1 MDSMTVDNATANATA
16 TGESSTA
23 ALAQTPSNAPNLDG
37 ILLLEAPFAKVPFDE
52 LRRQQKT
59 QQRLIE
65 RELLFASTTFNEVSK
80 TLSPPSSSAASAT
93 TTAGEVE
100 KSLDAVL
107 GRLKG
112 LKRKLAP
119 LSDAAKSS
127 LRMAQSRT
135 DHLSAL
141 HHTTRLESTEFAEW
155 SKTRL
160 DRMIV
165 DYMLRRGYR
174 QAAAE
179 LAQARGIQDLVDLQL
194 FEEVAR
200 IEDSLCPPGWNTNA
214 EEEERRPSCT
224 LALAWCSENKATL
237 RKIRTPLEFN
247 LRLQEFV
254 ELTRVRTPE
263 SIKEAITYARRH
275 LLPLVTTKAT
285 AGAAGDKEAEYDWL
299 AAEAMRR
306 EVSRAMG
313 LLACGPTSWAYA
325 DLYSLARWSMLRES
339 FRACALQI
347 HSLPPQPIL
356 HIALS
361 AGLSSLKLP
370 QCYLHSTSA
379 VSAGKNTD
387 CPICDTTGLGLLAQ
401 EVPWSHHQNST
412 LVCSHSGKIM
422 DENDPPLALSNGRVY
437 AQSTVLE
444 LVDATARGLSD
455 VERAATGGAGQ
466 AEAKRLVRCPRTSEL
481 CKVDEVRKVF
491 IS

>member
-1 MDSMTVDNATANATA
+1 MMESMAVDAPPPTETLAV
-16 TGESSTA
+16 SS
-23 ALAQTPSNAPNLDG
+23 SNAPNLDG
-37 ILLLEAPFAKVPFDE
+37 ILLLEAPFARVPFDE

-59 QQRLIE
+59 QQRLVE
-65 RELLFASTTFNEVSK
+65 RELLFASTSFADATKS
-80 TLSPPSSSAASAT
+80 LSSPSTSSGAA
-93 TTAGEVE
+93 EVE

-135 DHLSAL
+135 DHLAAL
-141 HHTTRLESTEFAEW
+141 HTIQDVDSAEFSEW

-174 QAAAE
+174 SAAQE
-179 LAQARGIQDLVDLQL
+179 LAQSRGILDLVDLQL

-200 IEDSLCPPGWNTNA
+200 VEDSLCPPGWNKAADGDGEGVTK
-214 EEEERRPSCT
+214 PSCT

-254 ELTRVRTPE
+254 ELTRTRTAD
-263 SIKEAITYARRH
+263 SIKEAIAYARRH
-275 LLPLVTTKAT
+275 LLPLVTAAPTSGSAT
-285 AGAAGDKEAEYDWL
+285 SKPSTTTAASTTATTTDKESEYDRL
-299 AAEAMRR
+299 AAEAIRR

-313 LLACGPTSWAYA
+313 LLACGPHSWPYA
-325 DLYSLARWSMLRES
+325 DLYSLNRWSMLRDS

-370 QCYLHSTSA
+370 QCYSSSSPHPTLHDR
-379 VSAGKNTD
+379 VGGGGPNVD
-387 CPICDTTGLGLLAQ
+387 CPICDAEGLGKLAK

-412 LVCSHSGKIM
+412 LVCSHSGRIM
-422 DENDPPLALSNGRVY
+422 DENDPPLALGNGRVY
-437 AQSTVLE
+437 AQSSVLE
-444 LVDATARGLSD
+444 LVSGLGKD
-455 VERAATGGAGQ
+455 EGIT
-466 AEAKRLVRCPRTSEL
+466 CPRTA
-481 CKVDEVRKVF
+481 EVCRVEDTRKVY

>member
-1 MDSMTVDNATANATA
+1 MDSVTVDTA
-16 TGESSTA
+16 TGDTSA
-23 ALAQTPSNAPNLDG
+23 AATTSNAPNLDG

-65 RELLFASTTFNEVSK
+65 RELLFATTTFNDVAK
-80 TLSPPSSSAASAT
+80 TLPSAAGSSAAV
-93 TTAGEVE
+93 GEVD

-119 LSDAAKSS
+119 LSDAAKTS

-135 DHLSAL
+135 DHLSDL
-141 HHTTRLESTEFAEW
+141 HHTTLESTEFAEW
-155 SKTRL
+155 SRTRL
-160 DRMIV
+160 DRMLV

-174 QAAAE
+174 QAAHE
-179 LAQARGIQDLVDLQL
+179 LARTRGIEDLVDLQL
-194 FEEVAR
+194 FEDVAR
-200 IEDSLCPPGWNTNA
+200 IEDSLCPPGWNTDDDT
-214 EEEERRPSCT
+214 ESKPSCT

-263 SIKEAITYARRH
+263 SIKDAIAYARRH
-275 LLPLVTTKAT
+275 LLPLVTTPSKPFT
-285 AGAAGDKEAEYDWL
+285 STAGDKEAEYDRL
-299 AAEAMRR
+299 AADAMRR

-313 LLACGPTSWAYA
+313 LLACGPASWAYA
-325 DLYSLARWSMLRES
+325 DLYSLARWRMLRDS

-347 HSLPPQPIL
+347 HSLPPQPLL

-370 QCYLHSTSA
+370 QCYHA
-379 VSAGKNTD
+379 KNTD
-387 CPICDTTGLGLLAQ
+387 CPICDTQGLGVLAQ

-412 LVCSHSGKIM
+412 LVCSHSGRIM
-422 DENDPPLALSNGRVY
+422 DGDDPPLALSNGRVY

-444 LVDATARGLSD
+444 LVEWGKRDAGEES
-455 VERAATGGAGQ
+455 GM
-466 AEAKRLVRCPRTSEL
+466 VRCPRTSEV

>member
-1 MDSMTVDNATANATA
+1 
-16 TGESSTA
+16 
-23 ALAQTPSNAPNLDG
+23 
-37 ILLLEAPFAKVPFDE
+37 
-52 LRRQQKT
+52 
-59 QQRLIE
+59 
-65 RELLFASTTFNEVSK
+65 
-80 TLSPPSSSAASAT
+80 
-93 TTAGEVE
+93 
-100 KSLDAVL
+100 
-107 GRLKG
+107 
-112 LKRKLAP
+112 
-119 LSDAAKSS
+119 
-127 LRMAQSRT
+127 MAQSRT

-141 HHTTRLESTEFAEW
+141 HHTTFESTEFAEW

-174 QAAAE
+174 QAAQE
-179 LAQARGIQDLVDLQL
+179 LAQSRGIEDLVDLQL
-194 FEEVAR
+194 FEDVAR
-200 IEDSLCPPGWNTNA
+200 IEDSLCPPGFNGEVGEV
-214 EEEERRPSCT
+214 EEGSKPSCT

-275 LLPLVTTKAT
+275 LLPLVTTTTKPT
-285 AGAAGDKEAEYDWL
+285 TSTSDKEAEYDRL
-299 AAEAMRR
+299 AADAMRR

-325 DLYSLARWSMLRES
+325 DLYTPSRWTMLRDS

-370 QCYLHSTSA
+370 QCYLPTST
-379 VSAGKNTD
+379 VD
-387 CPICDTTGLGLLAQ
+387 CPICGSGLGVLAK

-412 LVCSHSGKIM
+412 LVCSYSGRVM
-422 DENDPPLALSNGRVY
+422 DENDPPLVLSNGRVY
-437 AQSTVLE
+437 AQSSVVE
-444 LVDATARGLSD
+444 LVEA
-455 VERAATGGAGQ
+455 GGG
-466 AEAKRLVRCPRTSEL
+466 EGKRWVRCPRTGEL
-481 CKVDEVRKVF
+481 CKVDDVRKVF